1 MPPHPLNNDKQ
12 STRARS
18 YVERADQ
25 RSTTQIGKNDSAVS
39 RPREAGKIEQD
50 VHPQQRLRRQR
61 VPISTSDAGS
71 TSSGVNASYNG
82 AMPMG
87 GMGMGMGMGMPMGYG
102 MGMGMGMGYGGM
114 HGMMG
119 GGFMS
124 GPMSMIYSVNYFIA
138 MMGQLTAMFGM
149 IVQAIGP
156 LYEMARDSLIK
167 MEKSIRQSEIRRWV
181 QRKAAKSPVLRCL
194 LVLAS
199 MLAASQAVRLLRYL
213 IELRM
218 RRSAPSIT
226 NGVETV
232 ADSGSAVA
240 AMI

>member
-1 MPPHPLNNDKQ
+1 
-12 STRARS
+12 
-18 YVERADQ
+18 
-25 RSTTQIGKNDSAVS
+25 
-39 RPREAGKIEQD
+39 
-50 VHPQQRLRRQR
+50 
-61 VPISTSDAGS
+61 
-71 TSSGVNASYNG
+71 
-82 AMPMG
+82 
-87 GMGMGMGMGMPMGYG
+87 
-102 MGMGMGMGYGGM
+102 
-114 HGMMG
+114 MMG

-149 IVQAIGP
+149 SVQAIGP

-167 MEKSIRQSEIRRWV
+167 LEKSIRQSEVRRWV
-181 QRKAAKSPVLRCL
+181 QRKAAKSPVLRWL